1 MTNKEF
7 EEYIQNNLVWV
18 LHNVRVA
25 TGNIVEENRQL
36 NKDYKR
42 EKTIN
47 KKLRERISK
56 AIKMLEESQKGL
68 EEWHFDGYDPCLE
81 DIIKILKGEDNE

>member
-1 MTNKEF
+1 MTSKEF

-18 LHNVRVA
+18 LHNVGIA

-56 AIKMLEESQKGL
+56 TIEYLDNSNISWEEKN
-68 EEWHFDGYDPCLE
+68 E
-81 DIIKILKGEDNE
+81 IAVRLKGDKE

>member
-1 MTNKEF
+1 MTTKEF

-56 AIKMLEESQKGL
+56 TIEYLDNSNISWEEKN
-68 EEWHFDGYDPCLE
+68 E
-81 DIIKILKGEDNE
+81 IAVRLKGDKE

>member
-1 MTNKEF
+1 MTTKEF

-47 KKLRERISK
+47 KKLRERVSK
-56 AIKMLEESQKGL
+56 AIEYIEQN
-68 EEWHFDGYDPCLE
+68 EWYSKLRKTFINNLLD
-81 DIIKILKGEDNE
+81 ILKGVDKE